1 LINLIAHASQYI
13 YNLTGFKIQILIA
26 QKEDLTM
33 VVTATD
39 LKTNLGKYLDLLD
52 TDDII
57 VTRNGRKV
65 ARLIR
70 DEEDVLAEVQ
80 SLYGIL
86 ASSSGTTQTSTADLP
101 EERLV
106 RYGNM
111 DWYERSTQEEGK

>member
-1 LINLIAHASQYI
+1 
-13 YNLTGFKIQILIA
+13 
-26 QKEDLTM
+26 M

-52 TDDII
+52 TEDII

-65 ARLIR
+65 AKLVR

-86 ASSSGTTQTSTADLP
+86 ATSSGEEAPIP
-101 EERLV
+101 EERSS
-106 RYGNM
+106 RYDRITGN
-111 DWYERSTQEEGK
+111 

>member
-1 LINLIAHASQYI
+1 
-13 YNLTGFKIQILIA
+13 
-26 QKEDLTM
+26 M

-52 TDDII
+52 TEDII

-65 ARLIR
+65 AKLVR

-86 ASSSGTTQTSTADLP
+86 AIANSDTNYNIA
-101 EERLV
+101 EERGIRL
-106 RYGNM
+106 
-111 DWYERSTQEEGK
+111 

>member
-1 LINLIAHASQYI
+1 
-13 YNLTGFKIQILIA
+13 
-26 QKEDLTM
+26 M

-57 VTRNGRKV
+57 VTRNGRRV

-86 ASSSGTTQTSTADLP
+86 SSIGGTDAEAGAGNEPTIP
-101 EERLV
+101 EERV
-106 RYGNM
+106 RRYDRI
-111 DWYERSTQEEGK
+111 DWYERNS

>member
-1 LINLIAHASQYI
+1 
-13 YNLTGFKIQILIA
+13 
-26 QKEDLTM
+26 M

-57 VTRNGRKV
+57 VTRNGRRI

-86 ASSSGTTQTSTADLP
+86 AGTEADATKENEAKPAIP
-101 EERLV
+101 EERV
-106 RYGNM
+106 RRYDRI
-111 DWYERSTQEEGK
+111 DWYERNS

>member
-1 LINLIAHASQYI
+1 
-13 YNLTGFKIQILIA
+13 
-26 QKEDLTM
+26 M

-52 TDDII
+52 TEDII
-57 VTRNGRKV
+57 VTRNGRRV

-86 ASSSGTTQTSTADLP
+86 AVSEDSGEGEKNAVK
-101 EERLV
+101 EERV
-106 RYGNM
+106 RRYDNL
-111 DWYERSTQEEGK
+111 DWYQRNS

>member
-1 LINLIAHASQYI
+1 
-13 YNLTGFKIQILIA
+13 
-26 QKEDLTM
+26 M

-52 TDDII
+52 TEDII
-57 VTRNGRKV
+57 VTRNGRKI

-86 ASSSGTTQTSTADLP
+86 SVSEGDEKAEP
-101 EERLV
+101 KNNEERV
-106 RYGNM
+106 RRYDRI
-111 DWYERSTQEEGK
+111 DWYQRNS

>member
-1 LINLIAHASQYI
+1 
-13 YNLTGFKIQILIA
+13 
-26 QKEDLTM
+26 M

>member
-1 LINLIAHASQYI
+1 
-13 YNLTGFKIQILIA
+13 
-26 QKEDLTM
+26 M

-86 ASSSGTTQTSTADLP
+86 SVSDESGEGEKNDVK
-101 EERLV
+101 EERV
-106 RYGNM
+106 RRYDNL
-111 DWYERSTQEEGK
+111 DWYQRNS

>member
-1 LINLIAHASQYI
+1 
-13 YNLTGFKIQILIA
+13 
-26 QKEDLTM
+26 M

-57 VTRNGRKV
+57 VTRNGRRI

-86 ASSSGTTQTSTADLP
+86 AGTGADAAKEDDTKPAIP
-101 EERLV
+101 EERV
-106 RYGNM
+106 RRYDRI
-111 DWYERSTQEEGK
+111 DWYERNS

>member
-1 LINLIAHASQYI
+1 M
-13 YNLTGFKIQILIA
+13 
-26 QKEDLTM
+26 M

-39 LKTNLGKYLDLLD
+39 LKTNLGKYLDILD

-57 VTRNGRKV
+57 VTRNGRRV

-86 ASSSGTTQTSTADLP
+86 SGAEIAEDELMNEADSSTSP
-101 EERLV
+101 QEERV
-106 RYGNM
+106 RRYDRI
-111 DWYERSTQEEGK
+111 DWYERNS